1 MEPWNDTNDLKIRP
15 DRGDFAV
22 RGQICQSAGP
32 DRLECVE
39 SGFVPVVGGK
49 AQGVFRALPEGF
61 AGLPVTDF
69 GDRLIIPGMSDLHL
83 HASQF
88 AFRGLGMD
96 MELLDWLNTYTFPE
110 EAKFRDLGYA
120 ERAYGG
126 FVEALRRSPTT
137 RAAIFAT
144 IHPAATLLLMERL
157 EASGLRTLVGKV
169 NMDRNCADSVREAD
183 AETALRETADW
194 VLAARD
200 RFERTEPILTPRF
213 VPTCSDALMAGL
225 GRLREKYD
233 LPVQSHLSENLGE
246 IAWVKELS
254 PASRFYGDA
263 YARFGLFGGDHPC
276 VMAHCVHSGE
286 AELELMKENGVFI
299 AHSPESNMN
308 LASGVAPVS
317 RYLELGLQ
325 VGLATDVA
333 GGSHESMFRA
343 VTHAIQA
350 SKLRWRLQ
358 DQGVKPLS
366 FAQAFWLATAGGG
379 AFFGKVGRFEADYEF
394 DAIVIDDSNL
404 FHPQS
409 LDIQSRLER
418 VVYLADDRNISA
430 KFVAGERI
438 F

>member
-1 MEPWNDTNDLKIRP
+1 MKDWIIK
-15 DRGDFAV
+15 
-22 RGQICQSAGP
+22 GQIVDSESP
-32 DRLECVE
+32 ERLRIVE
-39 SGFVPVVGGK
+39 NGAVVVTDGLCR
-49 AQGVFRALPEGF
+49 GVFRELPERF
-61 AGLPVTDF
+61 IGLPVTDF
-69 GDRLIIPGMSDLHL
+69 GDRLVIPGMSDLHL

-126 FVEALRRSPTT
+126 FVDALRRSPTT

-144 IHPAATLLLMERL
+144 IHPAATLLLMEQL
-157 EASGLRTLVGKV
+157 EASGLQTAVGKV
-169 NMDRNCADSVREAD
+169 NMDRNCADAVREAD
-183 AETALRETADW
+183 AETALRETESW
-194 VLAARD
+194 LCEARD
-200 RFERTEPILTPRF
+200 RFARTEPIVTPRF
-213 VPTCSDALMAGL
+213 IPTCSDALMAGL

-254 PASRFYGDA
+254 PAARFYGDA
-263 YARFGLFGGDHPC
+263 YAHFGLFGGDHRC
-276 VMAHCVHSGE
+276 VMAHCVHSVE
-286 AELELMKENGVFI
+286 AELELMKENGVFV

-317 RYLELGLQ
+317 RYLELGLK

-343 VTHAIQA
+343 IAHAIQA

-358 DQGVKPLS
+358 DQNVKPLT
-366 FAQAFWLATAGGG
+366 FAQAFYLATAGGG
-379 AFFGKVGRFEADYEF
+379 EFFGKVGRFESDYEF
-394 DAIVIDDSNL
+394 DALVIDDGSL
-404 FHPQS
+404 FHPQP

-418 VVYLADDRNISA
+418 MVYLGDERNIEA
-430 KFVAGERI
+430 KYVAGERL